1 MATLKDVAKRAG
13 VSPAAASRVL
23 NQDRHFSVSD
33 DTRMKIQ
40 EAAKALGYKGRVE
53 HYQDTTLCIEKGIR
67 QFHEF
72 QGVILVGHPGIWFR
86 ASELRVMMKEAG
98 IPIVWSDFELEE
110 GELNADYV
118 VNDFESIVNKALD
131 CFEDRGYEEIGYIGT
146 YGIEIYGSLKADRRY
161 LAFKNRMEEN
171 GRFREEFIWL
181 TKNSLVRDGYELG
194 KKIIKEKRRLPR
206 AIIVE
211 NDNLAIGFLRTLKEN
226 AISVPG
232 EIALIGC
239 NDIQAAA
246 FVTPPLTSVKI
257 YNDVTGI
264 MSARLLMERLLTGRK
279 EGVKLI
285 VPNRLVVRGS
295 CGESRVV

>member
-1 MATLKDVAKRAG
+1 M
-13 VSPAAASRVL
+13 
-23 NQDRHFSVSD
+23 
-33 DTRMKIQ
+33 
-40 EAAKALGYKGRVE
+40 
-53 HYQDTTLCIEKGIR
+53 
-67 QFHEF
+67 
-72 QGVILVGHPGIWFR
+72 
-86 ASELRVMMKEAG
+86 
-98 IPIVWSDFELEE
+98 
-110 GELNADYV
+110 
-118 VNDFESIVNKALD
+118 
-131 CFEDRGYEEIGYIGT
+131 
-146 YGIEIYGSLKADRRY
+146 
-161 LAFKNRMEEN
+161 
-171 GRFREEFIWL
+171 
-181 TKNSLVRDGYELG
+181 
-194 KKIIKEKRRLPR
+194 
-206 AIIVE
+206 E

>member
-1 MATLKDVAKRAG
+1 MT
-13 VSPAAASRVL
+13 
-23 NQDRHFSVSD
+23 
-33 DTRMKIQ
+33 
-40 EAAKALGYKGRVE
+40 
-53 HYQDTTLCIEKGIR
+53 IEKGIR

-98 IPIVWSDFELEE
+98 IPIVCSDFELEE

-181 TKNSLVRDGYELG
+181 TKNGLVRDGYELG

-206 AIIVE
+206 AIFVE

>member
-1 MATLKDVAKRAG
+1 M
-13 VSPAAASRVL
+13 
-23 NQDRHFSVSD
+23 
-33 DTRMKIQ
+33 
-40 EAAKALGYKGRVE
+40 
-53 HYQDTTLCIEKGIR
+53 
-67 QFHEF
+67 
-72 QGVILVGHPGIWFR
+72 
-86 ASELRVMMKEAG
+86 
-98 IPIVWSDFELEE
+98 
-110 GELNADYV
+110 
-118 VNDFESIVNKALD
+118 NDFESIVNKALD

-206 AIIVE
+206 AIFVE

-285 VPNRLVVRGS
+285 VPNRLVVRRS